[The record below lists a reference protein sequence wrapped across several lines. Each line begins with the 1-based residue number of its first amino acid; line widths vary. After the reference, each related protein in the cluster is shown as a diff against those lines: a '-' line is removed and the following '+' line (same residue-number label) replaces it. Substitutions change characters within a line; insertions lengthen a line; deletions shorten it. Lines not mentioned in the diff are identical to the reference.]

1 MGNPRSPLAYFNAR
15 DRLRLLYPKMKSVA
29 KEAGEFIRAVDLD
42 LRERE
47 RAGADTSCVRAALIE
62 LSWRVGS
69 TTEFD
74 KAVAWLNHC
83 RTLVGSANSP
93 ALVTQQDD
101 EGSFGPCVAQWF
113 LKLDRSTDQLLHPA
127 DWPRAKPFDFLRKV
141 DTPDVMVAY
150 LERLVQSDLSQGRDN
165 RKELNLAVSVISR
178 LVLRG
183 GIDDHLAGPRFA
195 SAFRDFLNRWQDG
208 QTGFFC
214 VSYVDGASTIKA
226 IDLSLT
232 FHMARYLKGA
242 VDYWPQLIQTLL
254 DIKDAPYPQG
264 WLDGGVSMTN
274 HNNYDVVELFRLG
287 WSAMSDAQRIV
298 ATTEIQRM
306 LDWCLTKGVTS
317 QGEVIDFASGDSLPD
332 CYYFAAA
339 FLVTIGYF
347 RTSHPFWSDTS
358 FPQAQALRGAMLA
371 RLQDFNQQLPE
382 VMRTI
387 EVLSAPDAPLIA

>member
-1 MGNPRSPLAYFNAR
+1 MGNPTGPLAYFNAR
-15 DRLRLLYPKMKSVA
+15 DRLRSLFPQMKSIA
-29 KEAGEFIRAVDLD
+29 KEAGDFIRAADLV
-42 LRERE
+42 LREKE
-47 RAGADTSCVRAALIE
+47 RAGADTSCARAALIE

-69 TTEFD
+69 ATEID
-74 KAVAWLNHC
+74 AAVACLNYC
-83 RTLVGSANSP
+83 RTLVASTAP
-93 ALVTQQDD
+93 APVTQQDD
-101 EGSFGPCVAQWF
+101 EGSFGPCVTQWF

-127 DWPRAKPFDFLRKV
+127 DWPRAKPFDFLRKI
-141 DTPDVMVAY
+141 DAPEVMEAY
-150 LERLVQSDLSQGRDN
+150 LERLVQSDLPQGRDN
-165 RKELNLAVSVISR
+165 RKELNLTVSVISR

-183 GIDDHLAGPRFA
+183 GIDGRLAGPRFTL
-195 SAFRDFLNRWQDG
+195 AFRDFLNRWQDP

-214 VSYVDGASTIKA
+214 VSYVDGAATIKT

-254 DIKDAPYPQG
+254 DTKDAAYPQG

-274 HNNYDVVELFRLG
+274 HNNYDVAELFRLG
-287 WSAMSDAQRIV
+287 WNAMSDGQRIV
-298 ATTEIQRM
+298 ATTQIQRM
-306 LDWCLTKGVTS
+306 LNWCLTMGLTS
-317 QGEVIDFASGDSLPD
+317 QGEVIDYTSGDSLPD

-347 RTSHPFWSDTS
+347 GTSRPFWSDTS

-382 VMRTI
+382 VIRTKEI
-387 EVLSAPDAPLIA
+387 LSAPDALLIT